1 MYKKYLAGF
10 KKQFG
15 IAVIAGVL
23 TIGMT
28 ACGAAGKG
36 TDGGAAGTGTELNL
50 KSEESVAGAGVEQ
63 NIQAGSEKKTGES
76 SMKEN
81 ETNETKETTEKQPEA
96 TATPVSTPSAEEIYS
111 EMVELSLKYEG
122 NNYRLKKV
130 IEKLRGGEEV
140 SLAILGGSV
149 TEGAGAGSNDKGY
162 AYQFADALAETYAAN
177 GREQIK
183 YVNAGLSGTPS
194 VLGWMR
200 YQQDVVTPL
209 GGTPDL
215 LIIEFAV
222 NDWQEPTGG
231 RAFESMVYE
240 ALSAREDAAVIC
252 LCSVAKTGW
261 NTQDVY
267 LPIARQYQIPVV
279 SMRNAVF
286 ITDSK
291 TRISAETYFM
301 DDYHPL
307 YYGHQLMKDS
317 LMNLLAKADESEIDE
332 PAAVPTDAVKGLDF
346 TGIIQVDSKNPVK
359 GMKTGSFGDTDE
371 KIVGEYFTKSAAFPN
386 NFYHVAGTK
395 NDPLSMKVKCKKIIV
410 NYKNATEDTF
420 GKADF
425 YIDGKLVATA
435 DGHSGGGWNNCCV
448 LLILD
453 EEEAATHTL
462 EVKMAEDNLDKAF
475 TIFSISYVQ

>member
-1 MYKKYLAGF
+1 MQN
-10 KKQFG
+10 KQFTRFKNKIG
-15 IAVIAGVL
+15 IAML
-23 TIGMT
+23 T
-28 ACGAAGKG
+28 G
-36 TDGGAAGTGTELNL
+36 TLCFILSTCSAAGTVTDG
-50 KSEESVAGAGVEQ
+50 SRDSGEEMTSVSVDQGLSADGNQE
-63 NIQAGSEKKTGES
+63 TGES
-76 SMKEN
+76 EMKEN
-81 ETNETKETTEKQPEA
+81 VSKEATEALPQE
-96 TATPVSTPSAEEIYS
+96 TATPQPTPSAEEIYA

-122 NNYRLKKV
+122 NYYRLKKV
-130 IEKLRGGEEV
+130 IEKLRAGEEV
-140 SLAILGGSV
+140 TLGILGGSV

-162 AYQFADALAETYAAN
+162 AYQFADALASTYAVN
-177 GREQIK
+177 GKEQIR

-200 YQQDVVTPL
+200 YQQDIVEPL
-209 GGTPDL
+209 GGDPDL

-222 NDWQEPTGG
+222 NDWKEPTDGK
-231 RAFESMVYE
+231 AFESMVHE

-267 LPIARQYQIPVV
+267 LPIARHYQIPVV

-291 TRISAETYFM
+291 TRVSTDKYFM

-307 YYGHQLMKDS
+307 FYGHQLMKDC
-317 LMNLLAKADESEIDE
+317 LMNLFAKADESEEQE
-332 PAAVPTDAVKGLDF
+332 PAPIPSDAVRGLDYVNLV
-346 TGIIQVDSKNPVK
+346 QVDSKNKVK

-371 KIVGEYFTKSAAFPN
+371 KVVSEFFTKSAAFPH
-386 NFYHVAGTK
+386 NFYHVAGAK
-395 NDPLSMKVKCKKIIV
+395 NDPLSMKIKCKKILI

-425 YIDGKLVATA
+425 YVDGKLVATA

-453 EEEAATHTL
+453 EEEVATHTL
-462 EVKMAEDNLDKAF
+462 EVKMADDSLDKAF
-475 TIFSISYVQ
+475 TIFSISYAQ